1 MITENLTNSNLNYIE
16 TFENTGS
23 SERKVALVAMAT
35 TFIFS
40 MGSGNHSYGVNLG
53 QNIYNFKSSIE
64 IGFKT
69 EDMGFVPIKT
79 VDDTIDYSIR
89 EVFTM
94 DNDSKEFGAL
104 QEKTK
109 NQEASIQEI
118 KDGIKEIKDSIDAIK
133 DQTAKIKTTE
143 ELQSMIDAAIN
154 KKALWLIGF
163 LVVQSIAIIGI
174 IVGALK

>member
-23 SERKVALVAMAT
+23 SERKVTLVAMAT
-35 TFIFS
+35 TFLFS

-53 QNIYNFKSSIE
+53 QNIYNFKNSIE

-79 VDDTIDYSIR
+79 VDDTLDSIR

-94 DNDSKEFGAL
+94 DSDSKEFGAL

-109 NQEASIQEI
+109 SQEASIQEI
-118 KDGIKEIKDSIDAIK
+118 KDSIKEIKKGIDTIK
-133 DQTAKIKTTE
+133 EQTAKIKTE
-143 ELQSMIDAAIN
+143 EQLKSMIDAAIN

-163 LVVQSIAIIGI
+163 LVVQAIVIIGI
-174 IVGALK
+174 VVGALK